1 MDGKVLGAKKKNSL
15 EIVPSLTRIAEVNI
29 LFRTKE

>member
-1 MDGKVLGAKKKNSL
+1 MDGKVLGAKKNSL